1 VDAIKRR
8 SLGLMTF
15 VDRYRKFADLPR
27 PVLRPVRLSE
37 VIRSIERLMTATLTE
52 KSIAYTSGID
62 PIDLAV
68 SADPELL
75 EHALLNLLHN
85 AIDAVAKT
93 PAASVEMNCSYLTD
107 RQIGI
112 AIADNGCGVAPA
124 SIDQIFVPFFSTK
137 PGGSGIGLSLARQ
150 IALAHGGRIDVEQ
163 RHSGGS
169 VFTLILPVSRPA

>member
-1 VDAIKRR
+1 
-8 SLGLMTF
+8 
-15 VDRYRKFADLPR
+15 
-27 PVLRPVRLSE
+27 
-37 VIRSIERLMTATLTE
+37 VIRSIERLMTATLME
-52 KSIAYTSGID
+52 KSIAYSSGIE
-62 PIDLAV
+62 PIDLIV

-75 EHALLNLLHN
+75 EHAVLNLLHN

-93 PAASVEMNCSYLTD
+93 PAASIEVNCRYLTD

-150 IALAHGGRIDVEQ
+150 IALAHAGSIDMQQ
-163 RHSGGS
+163 RRSGGS
-169 VFTLILPVSRPA
+169 VFTFILPPRACRHPYHADRYSGVSRQRDERGWDR